1 MCCRGQFECS
11 AGRVRT
17 KEDSVAGRKIRGR
30 TIFHFGDCS
39 LSARIVG
46 AFGRKKPAE
55 FSVWAIRRRTPSD
68 AGWCR
73 PLPRVYITTTRRAAS
88 IESAAQMAA
97 GHGHPLVC
105 GWDDDPGNSGD
116 SGFLQIE
123 PHVHRTVAA
132 GSFPPSSRRVSE
144 RRRARSTNQ
153 GKRQPP
159 YWLSSCRG
167 STRKPPSA
175 SKCSGSTT

>member
-1 MCCRGQFECS
+1 MF
-11 AGRVRT
+11 GRPGPHERRL
-17 KEDSVAGRKIRGR
+17 GRRSKNTWG
-30 TIFHFGDCS
+30 TIFRRLLSIRKNCWSFWSEKNPRSSVCGPFGGA
-39 LSARIVG
+39 LQVTRVG
-46 AFGRKKPAE
+46 VGPFLV
-55 FSVWAIRRRTPSD
+55 SISN
-68 AGWCR
+68 
-73 PLPRVYITTTRRAAS
+73 TRRAAS